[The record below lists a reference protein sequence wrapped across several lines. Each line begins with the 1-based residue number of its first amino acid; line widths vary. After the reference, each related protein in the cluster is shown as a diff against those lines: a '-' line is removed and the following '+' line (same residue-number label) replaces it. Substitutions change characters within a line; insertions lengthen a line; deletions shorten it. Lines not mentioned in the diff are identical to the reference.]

1 MKYEIEGNFI
11 LFEELFTDS
20 VGRNFRASE
29 IVDKKAST
37 YSLFTI
43 VHPFLCQ
50 DLKIWKRIKVILEG
64 IGKSKINGIYAPK
77 RILENETTG
86 SKYLIYDLIKGK
98 SFEQIIQ
105 QSDKKN
111 IPFNFEL
118 AFSLALGVAD
128 IIEIGSSIVI
138 NNERS
143 FHGILTPDNIY
154 INYDGV
160 IYLKNYGI
168 CPYLD
173 KDDSIFTQMEK
184 NYGAWLTPE
193 FIRREKITPQSD
205 IYHLGYILYRM
216 LTGKYFSYTE
226 GENFED
232 KLTNITFTNF
242 VPSTDKEFL
251 TNLLTFF
258 RKTLNPDPKRRFSNI
273 KEFKDFISTYFH
285 IEELSSVTFNLA
297 YFMNSLFSKE
307 MEQEKDIE
315 AMELSYEIPEEKHEE
330 VDKKSSDELVEH
342 ILDGLEKS
350 ERSKKLIYIP
360 IAIALIVAII
370 SIYFYLQTTEKT
382 KQEQEKAKLEMQK
395 RMKEIEEKYQRQ
407 LEEKMKAINERI
419 ANTEEERK
427 QQEAERKRIQDELL
441 KQKQREMELQ
451 KRIEAEKQ
459 KALAEAKK
467 QAEEELKKKQDEE
480 RKRKEEEA
488 RRKAEEEKKK
498 KMLEEMKVKRGD
510 LVALSNVD
518 KKPVLIVHKNPV
530 FPKGVRDFYVG
541 KRYKAT
547 ILTSI
552 LIDENGNVIKVRFI
566 GKYPKDIEVVIKR
579 TLHKWKFKPAIK
591 DNVEVKVWKTMPIKL
606 NFEV

>member
-20 VGRNFRASE
+20 IGRNFRASE

-43 VHPFLCQ
+43 AHPFLYQ
-50 DLKIWKRIKVILEG
+50 NPKVWKRIRVILEG

-138 NNERS
+138 NNEKS
-143 FHGILTPDNIY
+143 FHGFLTPDNI
-154 INYDGV
+154 IVDYDGI

-216 LTGKYFSYTE
+216 LTGKYFSYSE

-232 KLTNITFTNF
+232 KITNITFTNF
-242 VPSTDKEFL
+242 VPSTDKDFL

-258 RKTLNPDPKRRFSNI
+258 RKTLNPDPKQRFSNI
-273 KEFKDFISTYFH
+273 KEFKDFISSYFH

-307 MEQEKDIE
+307 MEQDKDLE
-315 AMELSYEIPEEKHEE
+315 AIELSYEIPEEKHEE
-330 VDKKSSDELVEH
+330 VKQKSSDELVEH
-342 ILDGLEKS
+342 ILDGLEKN
-350 ERSKKLIYIP
+350 ERSKKIIYIP
-360 IAIALIVAII
+360 IAIALVVAII
-370 SIYFYLQTTEKT
+370 SIFFYLQTTKKT
-382 KQEQEKAKLEMQK
+382 KQEQERAKLEMQQ
-395 RMKEIEEKYQRQ
+395 RMKEIEERYQKQ
-407 LEEKMKAINERI
+407 LEEKMKAINDKI
-419 ANTEEERK
+419 ATTEEERK

-441 KQKQREMELQ
+441 KQKQREIELQ
-451 KRIEAEKQ
+451 RKIEEEKK
-459 KALAEAKK
+459 KAMEEAKK
-467 QAEEELKKKQDEE
+467 KAEEDLRKKQEEE

-488 RRKAEEEKKK
+488 RKKAEEEKKK
-498 KMLEEMKVKRGD
+498 KMLEEMKAKKGD
-510 LVALSNVD
+510 LVPFKNLD
-518 KKPVLIVHKNPV
+518 KKPVLITKKKLI
-530 FPKGVRDFYVG
+530 FPKRIRDIYVG
-541 KRYKAT
+541 MRYKAT

-552 LIDENGNVIKVRFI
+552 LIDENGKVVKVRFI
-566 GKYPKDIEVVIKR
+566 GKYPKDLERVINK
-579 TLHKWKFKPAIK
+579 TLLNWKYKPAVK
-591 DNVEVKVWKTMPIKL
+591 DNVEVKVWKTIPIKVDFAL
-606 NFEV
+606 